1 MNLADEIITELSVEF
16 SSDEDFDLAVLTVKV
31 NQAIRKVTMRRNYS
45 ATTMSQDEIDA
56 DLYNYYAVIFQ
67 LAEYY
72 YNQRGGEYETQHSE
86 DGVNR
91 SWISE
96 EDLLK
101 SVYAYVKV
109 L

>member
-1 MNLADEIITELSVEF
+1 MSLADELITELTTEF
-16 SSDEDFDLAVLTVKV
+16 HNDDDFDADILTVKV
-31 NQAIRKVTMRRNYS
+31 NQAIRKVKMRRNYFVTS
-45 ATTMSQDEIDA
+45 MTEEEIEA
-56 DLYNYYAVIFQ
+56 DLYSYYAVIFQ
-67 LAEYY
+67 LAEFY

-96 EDLLK
+96 EDLLQ